1 MFRVNI
7 LLKGRV
13 QGVGL
18 RYYVKQTADAMN
30 IVGRVWNNYDGSV
43 EIEAYIETKND
54 IEEFVSKMKKG
65 SSMSSVK
72 ESSVVV
78 LACDPPMEDTFEIDN

>member
-13 QGVGL
+13 QGVGF

-30 IVGRVWNNYDGSV
+30 IVGKVWNNYDGSV
-43 EIEAYIETKND
+43 EIEAYIKTKNE
-54 IEEFVSKMKKG
+54 IEDFVAKMKKG
-65 SSMSSVK
+65 SPMSSVK
-72 ESSVVV
+72 ESNVVV
-78 LACDPPMEDTFEIDN
+78 LACDPPVEEHFEIDN